1 MRVASSGAKTTPHA
15 VSLVSRP
22 LETTHTPPLSSWLG
36 TYDSAE
42 EAARAYDAAARAIRG
57 PSARTNFPHEVD
69 NVAAPEVLAAMLQ
82 AGANRAANKPSNQ
95 AGGGGG
101 GGGASA
107 PRPAAPRPA
116 GGAAPP
122 APRVPPPPRAPEPPP
137 ITFGGAAP
145 PVGSLEQPLIDNHAL
160 LVARARTGAAL
171 APRDPPLLPAASPSS
186 AVAPPHHG
194 GIPVNPH
201 THAVHSSTAAFDTQH
216 AAAAAATACAPLG
229 APHHVPAP
237 STPVPL
243 PSGRPAAVRGSPAD
257 AAAAPGTSW
266 AAVAAGRAA
275 AAAPRP
281 VPFGRSPNGGGVSGG
296 ASAAPPILFGTSPFG
311 RSVDMADVCAAL
323 MEGGRATVDPLNMGS
338 LRAELDA
345 ATAGGA
351 ARGAAAAAA
360 AAAVARHPPTALG
373 GFGRAASAPA
383 PAATTTTGWHQ
394 PAPSVAGGDDALMS
408 MSPDGVGFHAPGSS
422 HAAAAAVAGGVG
434 VGFAPGVPA
443 FRDTA
448 WARGTMIDNA

>member
-1 MRVASSGAKTTPHA
+1 MVFPPTSHP
-15 VSLVSRP
+15 
-22 LETTHTPPLSSWLG
+22 HTPTSSWLG

-82 AGANRAANKPSNQ
+82 AGANRASNKPSNNKD
-95 AGGGGG
+95 
-101 GGGASA
+101 GGASA

-116 GGAAPP
+116 GGAATP
-122 APRVPPPPRAPEPPP
+122 APRAPPPPRAPEPPP

-171 APRDPPLLPAASPSS
+171 APRGPPPPLSASGSGG
-186 AVAPPHHG
+186 AHHG

-201 THAVHSSTAAFDTQH
+201 THAMHPSTAAFDTQH
-216 AAAAAATACAPLG
+216 AAAVAAAGCGPLG
-229 APHHVPAP
+229 APPTHVPAP

-243 PSGRPAAVRGSPAD
+243 PSGRPASVRGSPAD

-266 AAVAAGRAA
+266 AAVAAGRTA

-281 VPFGRSPNGGGVSGG
+281 VPFGRSPTGGGVSGV
-296 ASAAPPILFGTSPFG
+296 ASAAPTIVFGTSPFG

-345 ATAGGA
+345 ATASGA
-351 ARGAAAAAA
+351 ARGVLAAAAAA
-360 AAAVARHPPTALG
+360 AACHPPTALG
-373 GFGRAASAPA
+373 GFGRAASVPA

-394 PAPSVAGGDDALMS
+394 PAPSVAGGDDTLMS
-408 MSPDGVGFHAPGSS
+408 MSPDGAGFHAPGSS
-422 HAAAAAVAGGVG
+422 HAAAAAVAGASG